1 MNPPEARIISRRG
14 NVVRVECPYC
24 GKPHSHKLI
33 ARGSQRFAPR
43 CGMLLNPDDRARG
56 YVFTTN

>member
-33 ARGSQRFAPR
+33 ARGNQRFAPR
-43 CGMLLNPDDRARG
+43 CGMLLNPDDWG
-56 YVFTTN
+56 